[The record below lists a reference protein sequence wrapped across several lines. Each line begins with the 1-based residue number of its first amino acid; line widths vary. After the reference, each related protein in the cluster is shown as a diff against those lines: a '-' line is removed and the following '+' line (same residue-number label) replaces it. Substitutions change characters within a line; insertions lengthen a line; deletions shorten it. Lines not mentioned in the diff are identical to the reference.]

1 MGRGMGRQAGGMEG
15 GMEGGD
21 GGGGRGR
28 GGGPWVH
35 RLTWGEGVQE
45 AKNRGACGINRLC
58 LSAGSWTS

>member
-1 MGRGMGRQAGGMEG
+1 MEG
-15 GMEGGD
+15 WREGTGRW
-21 GGGGRGR
+21 GGGG

-45 AKNRGACGINRLC
+45 AKNRGACGINWLC